1 MMPGQNRSDK
11 MTLTMRDVQAGYG
24 SASVLHGVSLDVA
37 EGETVAL
44 VGANGAGK
52 STLLKT
58 ISGLVRVRAGDI
70 VFDGAPLATLSGPQR
85 VRRGIA
91 HVPEGR
97 DVFGGLTVEENLR
110 LGAYAVRRDAG
121 AHDIDKR
128 LTDVLER
135 FPVLRERLDRPA
147 AELSGGQ
154 QQMLA
159 IGRGLMARPRLLL
172 LDEPS
177 LGLSPS
183 LVERI
188 FAILRDLRGAGISVL
203 IAEQNARMTLA
214 VADRGYVLENGSIV
228 AHGSGSEL
236 LHSPQIVE
244 RYLGIGTST
253 ANTGAEPAT
262 DALTQRLRAILAPDA
277 PA

>member
-1 MMPGQNRSDK
+1 
-11 MTLTMRDVQAGYG
+11 MTLALRNVEAGYG
-24 SASVLHGVSLDVA
+24 GATVLRGVSLDVA

-52 STLLKT
+52 STLLKA
-58 ISGLVRVRAGDI
+58 ISGLVRVHAGE
-70 VFDGAPLATLSGPQR
+70 VTFDGAVLNR
-85 VRRGIA
+85 VPSPRRVARGIA

-110 LGAYAVRRDAG
+110 LGAYAVRRETG
-121 AHDIDKR
+121 AREMDSR
-128 LTDVLER
+128 LDDVLTR
-135 FPVLRERLDRPA
+135 FPALRDRRDRPA

-183 LVERI
+183 LVEQI
-188 FAILRDLRGAGISVL
+188 FAILRDLRGARIGVL
-203 IAEQNARMTLA
+203 ITEQNARMTLA

-228 AHGSGSEL
+228 AQGSGREL
-236 LHSPQIVE
+236 LGSPQIVE
-244 RYLGIGTST
+244 RYLGIGSTTSS
-253 ANTGAEPAT
+253 ADGGAGARTLT
-262 DALTQRLRAILAPDA
+262 DRLRAILDPQDT

>member
-1 MMPGQNRSDK
+1 M
-11 MTLTMRDVQAGYG
+11 LELRDLHAGYG
-24 SASVLHGVSLDVA
+24 AATVLRGIALSVAH
-37 EGETVAL
+37 GETVAL

-58 ISGLVRVRAGDI
+58 ISGLVRVRAGA
-70 VFDGAPLATLSGPQR
+70 VLFDGADVSRVAGPRR
-85 VRRGIA
+85 VARGIA

-110 LGAYAVRRDAG
+110 LGAYAVRREAG
-121 AHDIDKR
+121 ASELDRR
-128 LTDVLER
+128 LDDVLAR
-135 FPVLRERLDRPA
+135 FPVLRDRRDRPA

-177 LGLSPS
+177 LGLSPI
-183 LVERI
+183 LVEQI
-188 FAILRDLRGAGISVL
+188 FAILRDLRGAGIGVL
-203 IAEQNARMTLA
+203 IAEQNARMALA
-214 VADRGYVLENGSIV
+214 ASDRGYVLENGSIV
-228 AHGSGSEL
+228 AEGRGTEL

-244 RYLGIGTST
+244 RYLGIGTAAAASASGDAV
-253 ANTGAEPAT
+253 ANELA
-262 DALTQRLRAILAPDA
+262 QRLRAILDPQDA
-277 PA
+277 AT